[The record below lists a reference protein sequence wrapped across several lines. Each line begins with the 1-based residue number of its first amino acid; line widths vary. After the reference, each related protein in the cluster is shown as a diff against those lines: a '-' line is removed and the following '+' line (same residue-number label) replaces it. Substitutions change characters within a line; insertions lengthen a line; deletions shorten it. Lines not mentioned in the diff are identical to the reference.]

1 MLGIAAVPA
10 GIKIALMI
18 TLPES
23 PRWLFRKV
31 HLEYK
36 HLYLVVYV

>member
-10 GIKIALMI
+10 GVQLLLML

-31 HLEYK
+31 SYMRF
-36 HLYLVVYV
+36 YLV